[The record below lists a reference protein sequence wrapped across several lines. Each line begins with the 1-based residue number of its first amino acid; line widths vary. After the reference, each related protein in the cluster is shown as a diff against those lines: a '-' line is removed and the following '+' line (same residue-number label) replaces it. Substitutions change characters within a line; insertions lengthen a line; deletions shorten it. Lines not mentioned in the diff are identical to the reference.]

1 MQPGGVLAIVNPA
14 SSSGRTLRRWPDLQ
28 RALASRL
35 PRVFSGEVEF
45 RATEAPGHATLLARR
60 GLEHGARL
68 VISIGGDGT
77 NNEVLAGFVDDD
89 GHNRFPDA
97 ELGLLHSG
105 TGGDFLRHLGR
116 CKPEQAIAALV
127 DGPAHAVDYGVARFV
142 DGSGRA
148 AVRPFLNIASAG
160 LSGLVDYHVRRSN
173 HLLGAT
179 ATYILGSLRAIAD
192 LSAKRIVMTI
202 DGVAQELPLSL
213 AVAAN
218 GQYFGGGMWIAPQAR
233 CDDGI
238 LEIVHTGI
246 SSRVTML
253 AMLGKVFAGKHVEHA
268 QVSMAR
274 ARVLELAPCN
284 PDDVILLDLDGEQPG
299 RLPARFHVVPA
310 GLRLRAAGLP
320 GPAHE
325 RD

>member
-1 MQPGGVLAIVNPA
+1 MRAGTVLAIVNPA

-28 RALASRL
+28 RSLASRL
-35 PRVFSGEVEF
+35 GDVEL

-60 GLEHGARL
+60 GLEQGARL

-89 GHNRFPDA
+89 GANRFPDA

-116 CKPEQAIAALV
+116 CAPEQAIAALA
-127 DGPAHAVDYGVARFV
+127 DGTAHAIDYGVARYV
-142 DGSGRA
+142 DGSGHT
-148 AVRPFLNIASAG
+148 AVRPFLNEASAG

-173 HLLGAT
+173 RLLGAT
-179 ATYILGSLRAIAD
+179 ATYVLGSLRAIAD
-192 LSAKRIVMTI
+192 LSAKRIVMTL

-218 GQYFGGGMWIAPQAR
+218 GQYFGGGMWIAPRGR

-246 SSRVTML
+246 ASRFTMA
-253 AMLGKVFAGKHVEHA
+253 AMLGKVFSGKHIEHP
-268 QVSMAR
+268 QVTAAR
-274 ARVLELAPCN
+274 AKVMELVPVD

-299 RLPARFHVVPA
+299 RLPARFHVVPR
-310 GLRLRAAGLP
+310 GLKLRAAGLP
-320 GPAHE
+320 GPARV

>member
-1 MQPGGVLAIVNPA
+1 MQPRGVLAIVNPV

-35 PRVFSGEVEF
+35 GEIEF

-60 GLEHGARL
+60 ALEHGARL
-68 VISIGGDGT
+68 VVAIGGDGT

-89 GHNRFPDA
+89 GRNRFPDA

-116 CKPEQAIAALV
+116 CAPDEAITALV
-127 DGPAHAVDYGVARFV
+127 DGPAHAIDYGVARYV
-142 DGSGRA
+142 DGNGHT

-160 LSGLVDYHVRRSN
+160 LSGLVDYHVGRSN
-173 HLLGAT
+173 RLLGAT

-192 LSAKRIVMTI
+192 LSAKRIVMTL
-202 DGVAQELPLSL
+202 DGVEEELPLSL

-218 GQYFGGGMWIAPQAR
+218 GQYFGGGMWIAPRGR

-246 SSRVTML
+246 ASRLTML
-253 AMLGKVFAGKHVEHA
+253 AMLGKVFAGKHLEHP
-268 QVSMAR
+268 QVTATR
-274 ARVLELAPCN
+274 AKVMELVPCD

-299 RLPARFHVVPA
+299 RLPARFHMEPG
-310 GLRLRAAGLP
+310 GLRVRAAGLP
-320 GPAHE
+320 GPT
-325 RD
+325 RTRV

>member
-1 MQPGGVLAIVNPA
+1 MRAGSVLAIVNPA

-35 PRVFSGEVEF
+35 GDIEF
-45 RATEAPGHATLLARR
+45 LATDAPGHATLLARR
-60 GLEHGARL
+60 ALEQGVRL

-89 GHNRFPDA
+89 GRNRFPDA

-116 CKPEQAIAALV
+116 CAPEQAIAALV
-127 DGPAHAVDYGVARFV
+127 DGPAHAIDYGVARYT
-142 DGSGRA
+142 DSSGHP

-173 HLLGAT
+173 RLLGAT
-179 ATYILGSLRAIAD
+179 ATYVLGSVRAIAD
-192 LSAKRIVMTI
+192 LSAKRIVMTL
-202 DGVAQELPLSL
+202 DGVPQELPLSL
-213 AVAAN
+213 VVAAN
-218 GQYFGGGMWIAPQAR
+218 GQYFGGGMWIAPRAR

-238 LEIVHTGI
+238 FEVVHTGI
-246 SSRVTML
+246 ASRLTML
-253 AMLGKVFAGKHVEHA
+253 AMLGKVFAGKHLAHE
-268 QVSMAR
+268 QVGSTR
-274 ARVLELAPCN
+274 ARVMELVPCN

-299 RLPARFHVVPA
+299 RLPARFHMEP
-310 GLRLRAAGLP
+310 GRLRVRAAGLP
-320 GPAHE
+320 GPA
-325 RD
+325 RTRG